1 MNWAEAEMA
10 SAELGDRRLNRRLE
24 KVLKRLGDD
33 PAASIP
39 VACRGWAEVQGAYR
53 FLNHKNVDWEAIL
66 EPHWKCTQERMRA
79 HPVVLCVQDTTELD
93 FTSQP
98 AIEGLG
104 PLSHA
109 TQHGMYV
116 HPTLAVTPEGLPLG
130 VWDAWMWARDPQ
142 THGQDKRHWPI
153 EAKESARWL
162 EGYERIAE
170 LAPQLPET
178 RLVYVADRECD
189 IHAFM
194 AQAQRLHHP
203 ADWLI
208 RAAHNRCTDTDV
220 KLWDRLGAASALGEI
235 RFTLPAA
242 PGRLARRVRQT
253 LRVERVTLQ
262 PARGVAVEVTALLA
276 QEENPPLGE
285 KPLVWRLLTNRPVA
299 TLEAALELIEW
310 YRARWTIEVFFRIWK
325 QGCRVEAL
333 QLSKL
338 ERLEP
343 ALALYLIIAWRVQA
357 LMVMGRT
364 CPDLPCEV
372 VFDPEE
378 WQAAYII
385 GRRQPPPAQPPPLAE
400 MIELVAGFGGWLGRK
415 HDGPPGPKTLWTGLQ
430 RIRDFALAVQVMSE
444 MHNLSSG

>member
-10 SAELGDRRLNRRLE
+10 TADLGDKRLNRRLE

-53 FLNHKNVDWEAIL
+53 FLNHENVDWEAIL
-66 EPHWKCTQERMRA
+66 EPHGRCTEERMRS
-79 HPVVLCVQDTTELD
+79 HPVVLCLQDSTELD

-98 AIEGLG
+98 GIQGLG

-130 VWDAWMWARDPQ
+130 VLDAWMWRRDPE

-153 EAKESARWL
+153 EAKESVRWL
-162 EGYERIAE
+162 EGYERVAE
-170 LAPQLPET
+170 LAPRLPET

-194 AQAQRLHHP
+194 AQAQRLGHP

-208 RAAHNRCTDTDV
+208 RAAHNRCTDTEA
-220 KLWDRLGAASALGEI
+220 KLWDRLAAAPTLGEI
-235 RFTLPAA
+235 SFLLPAA
-242 PGRLARRVRQT
+242 PGRRAREVTQT
-253 LRVERVTLQ
+253 LRVERITLP

-276 QEENPPLGE
+276 HEENPPLGE
-285 KPLVWRLLTNRPVA
+285 KPVVWRLLTNRPVT
-299 TLEAALELIEW
+299 TLEDALELIEW

-333 QLSKL
+333 QLSQLK
-338 ERLEP
+338 RLEP
-343 ALALYLIIAWRVQA
+343 ALALYLIIAWRVQS
-357 LMVMGRT
+357 LMIMGRT

-385 GRRQPPPAQPPPLAE
+385 GRRQPPPPEPPPLGE
-400 MIELVAGFGGWLGRK
+400 MIDLVAGFGGWLGRK
-415 HDGPPGPKTLWTGLQ
+415 HDGPPGPKAIWTGLQ
-430 RIRDFALAVQVMSE
+430 RIRDFAIAVQVMSE
-444 MHNLSSG
+444 IHNLSSG

>member
-10 SAELGDRRLNRRLE
+10 TADLGDQRLNRRLE

-33 PAASIP
+33 PSASIP
-39 VACRGWAEVQGAYR
+39 MACRGWAEVQGAYR
-53 FLNHKNVDWEAIL
+53 FLNHENVDWEAIL
-66 EPHWKCTQERMRA
+66 EPHWQCTEQRMRSQA
-79 HPVVLCVQDTTELD
+79 VVLCLQDSTELD

-98 AIEGLG
+98 GIAGLG

-109 TQHGMYV
+109 KQHGMYV

-130 VWDAWMWARDPQ
+130 VLDAWMWVRDSA

-153 EAKESARWL
+153 EAKESMRWL

-170 LAPQLPET
+170 LAPQLPDT

-194 AQAQRLHHP
+194 VQAQRLNHP

-208 RAAHNRCTDTDV
+208 RAAHNRCTDTEA
-220 KLWDRLGAASALGEI
+220 KLWDRLAAAPALGEV
-235 RFTLPAA
+235 RFLLPAA
-242 PGRLARRVRQT
+242 PGRQARQVTQT
-253 LRVERVTLQ
+253 LRVERVMLQ

-276 QEENPPLGE
+276 EEVNPPPGE
-285 KPLVWRLLTNRPVA
+285 QPVVWRLLSNRPVA
-299 TLEAALELIEW
+299 TLEQALEWIEW

-333 QLSKL
+333 QLSAL

-343 ALALYLIIAWRVQA
+343 ALALYLIIAWRVQS
-357 LMVMGRT
+357 LMILGRT
-364 CPDLPCEV
+364 CPELPCDIV
-372 VFDPEE
+372 LDREE

-385 GRRQPPPAQPPPLAE
+385 GQRQTPPAQPPPLGE
-400 MIELVAGFGGWLGRK
+400 MLELVASFGGWLGRK
-415 HDGPPGPKTLWTGLQ
+415 HDGPPGPKALWIGLQ
-430 RIRDFALAVQVMSE
+430 RVRDFALSVQVMSE
-444 MHNLSSG
+444 IHNLSSG